1 MSAQTLRDNP
11 ARFHKDK
18 LLVSLLKVRDGN
30 NVKSEL
36 IKIRAIEH
44 VRIQENVEEN
54 ESN

>member
-18 LLVSLLKVRDGN
+18 SLVSLLKVRDGN

-36 IKIRAIEH
+36 IKIRATEH

>member
-1 MSAQTLRDNP
+1 MPKHLRDNP

-44 VRIQENVEEN
+44 VKIQENVEEN